1 MRFRVGGASGLA
13 MFCLL
18 ALLRLAALFVG
29 ELATSA
35 PGRLPGLPGA
45 EVLVVVTQVD
55 RLRPVQDSVAGLVV
69 LTLRT
74 MGH

>member
-29 ELATSA
+29 ELATST
-35 PGRLPGLPGA
+35 PDRLPALPGA

-55 RLRPVQDSVAGLVV
+55 RLRRCKARWPV
-69 LTLRT
+69 R
-74 MGH
+74 